1 MLEIVGQVDCGH
13 PAAAELALEH
23 VTPFES
29 GLQTGEHLIHDVPVI
44 QDPWQY
50 AEQGRGSQRWRAGL
64 IGDDPVATSAWTE
77 C

>member
-1 MLEIVGQVDCGH
+1 VLEIVGQVDCGH
-13 PAAAELALEH
+13 SATTELALKP
-23 VTPFES
+23 VTLVEG

-44 QDPWQY
+44 EDPWQY
-50 AEQGRGSQRWRAGL
+50 AEQGRGSQRWRPDL